1 MLFGTFCRCNMWV
14 PTWWEAALGV
24 YKPLDLMIWF
34 DDLTKNEHDL
44 IWQWFDLKKIWP
56 RDLIWDLI
64 WSKFYQGDLIWDLIW
79 QIFWDLDLIWD
90 LIWPFFL
97 NLDLI
102 WDLTWFNVISLDT
115 LLLCTFETLDY
126 PYYLFHQPISIL
138 MKRSKRLPGL
148 TPPTGLL
155 VWWISF
161 KS

>member
-1 MLFGTFCRCNMWV
+1 MLGSAGSAEGTTV
-14 PTWWEAALGV
+14 GV

-34 DDLTKNEHDL
+34 DDLTKNKHDL
-44 IWQWFDLKKIWP
+44 IWPWFDLTKFWP
-56 RDLIWDLI
+56 LDLTWDLI
-64 WSKFYQGDLIWDLIW
+64 WSKLYLGDLIWDLIW

-138 MKRSKRLPGL
+138 MNRSKRLPGL
-148 TPPTGLL
+148 TPPY
-155 VWWISF
+155 WIVGHSLISLR
-161 KS
+161 K